1 MRAMKTRTILSWLVL
16 VGTLASEGSPA
27 TAMDRDR
34 RVALEGMPRAT
45 LLQIKHTTN
54 TPIFGSEPRA
64 TREQSA
70 RSDIQS
76 LYTANSNASYSER
89 QLTLTLYALGA
100 IIYVFF
106 IFVLGWLVG
115 FNDLDKDK

>member
-1 MRAMKTRTILSWLVL
+1 
-16 VGTLASEGSPA
+16 
-27 TAMDRDR
+27 MDRDR
-34 RVALEGMPRAT
+34 RVAPEGMPRAT
-45 LLQIKHTTN
+45 LLQIKHVAN
-54 TPIFGSEPRA
+54 PPIFGSEPRA